1 MYTRQYNA
9 HIYIYI
15 HMYIYIHN
23 KHQSSNSPTG
33 GCLSPGH
40 SGQHL
45 VFRGAATP
53 AQGTG
58 GPKNGGR
65 CTSPSGWWEH
75 VVLPKKPNFCL
86 FPTWILLA
94 MFLHVVFLLLEIHPI
109 FEGESLKCKRRRCLL
124 SHRAIGLK
132 PARKFKKPLEIYRGK
147 TVKVR
152 LKPSQ
157 WWDVCALQ
165 FLFELQIWDGSM
177 CNICHIRMKKEWCF
191 NF

>member
-1 MYTRQYNA
+1 MYVYTIN
-9 HIYIYI
+9 I
-15 HMYIYIHN
+15 N
-23 KHQSSNSPTG
+23 HQIAQ
-33 GCLSPGH
+33 LVAALKPGH

-65 CTSPSGWWEH
+65 CTSPSRWWEH

-86 FPTWILLA
+86 FPTWHFFGNVFA
-94 MFLHVVFLLLEIHPI
+94 CCFFVVGNPPNFS
-109 FEGESLKCKRRRCLL
+109 GRKQKKCKRRRCLW
-124 SHRAIGLK
+124 SHRAILAK
-132 PARKFKKPLEIYRGK
+132 TCLRKLKPLEIYRGK

-152 LKPSQ
+152 WKPSQ